1 MRKALGISVIFCS
14 FLLFSCSGSSSSQG
28 GASSAPP
35 QSSSATTETQPQS
48 PAAQID
54 PCSLFSA
61 ADAQAIM
68 GAPMKLLPGHGAIVC
83 MYELASPKSGS
94 EFARVSLTVK
104 VSKSR
109 EEEDRVW
116 NNTKVIR
123 RLKPGEK
130 NISPLTGIG
139 DEAWFDGHIEKGKVG
154 TGGVLARKGSS
165 DFMLESA
172 TFDYRASVDELK
184 RIAKRTAD
192 QLK

>member
-1 MRKALGISVIFCS
+1 MRYFLGSSVIFCS
-14 FLLFSCSGSSSSQG
+14 FLLFSCSSSSVNH
-28 GASSAPP
+28 SAG
-35 QSSSATTETQPQS
+35 SSATPTPSPSSDTQPQS

-54 PCSLFSA
+54 PCSVFSA

-94 EFARVSLTVK
+94 EFARVSLTLNVN
-104 VSKSR
+104 KSP
-109 EEEDRVW
+109 EEENRVW

-139 DEAWFDGHIEKGKVG
+139 DEAWLDGHIEKGKVG

-165 DFMLESA
+165 HFMLESA

>member
-1 MRKALGISVIFCS
+1 M
-14 FLLFSCSGSSSSQG
+14 
-28 GASSAPP
+28 
-35 QSSSATTETQPQS
+35 
-48 PAAQID
+48 
-54 PCSLFSA
+54 FSA

-130 NISPLTGIG
+130 NISQLAGIG

-192 QLK
+192 QLQ

>member
-1 MRKALGISVIFCS
+1 MRNALGISVLFCS

-28 GASSAPP
+28 GAGSATP
-35 QSSSATTETQPQS
+35 SSSAAAETQPQS

-94 EFARVSLTVK
+94 EFARVSLTVR
-104 VSKSR
+104 VSKSPG
-109 EEEDRVW
+109 EEDRVW

-123 RLKPGEK
+123 HLKPGEK
-130 NISPLTGIG
+130 NISQLTGIG